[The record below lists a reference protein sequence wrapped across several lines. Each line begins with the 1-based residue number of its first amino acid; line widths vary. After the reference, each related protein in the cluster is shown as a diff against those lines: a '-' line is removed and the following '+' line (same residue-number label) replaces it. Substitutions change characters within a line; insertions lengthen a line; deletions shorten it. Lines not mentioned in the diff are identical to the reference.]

1 MKNPLNIPKYFP
13 YIFRRRF
20 KEKYIIIESDDWG
33 LHHSKSIEGVEYIRK
48 KYGYEKVDYV
58 TIQNQLSGLIG
69 ENLLFMKPEGI
80 KEILDENK
88 LISEFTIQ
96 KKYPNTVNINLK
108 EVNFVAKVFKD
119 KKKYFL
125 ADNDNLISFK
135 DYVID
140 QDLPNIYG
148 KDAEYY
154 FNDFQKLLK
163 LNNFNLDIIS
173 SYYFF
178 QINRW
183 DLVTNNQKII
193 KFPSKGLKEAIKV
206 ANKLLN
212 NKDFNKYSVIDLR
225 INNKIITQ

>member
-1 MKNPLNIPKYFP
+1 MLVMIGNKKIKILFYILVFIFLSTISFFEGSNIFDSKVFFQLN
-13 YIFRRRF
+13 
-20 KEKYIIIESDDWG
+20 EIEI
-33 LHHSKSIEGVEYIRK
+33 L
-48 KYGYEKVDYV
+48 GYKKVDH
-58 TIQNQLSGLIG
+58 TAMQRKLNGLIG
-69 ENLLFMKPEGI
+69 QNLLLI
-80 KEILDENK
+80 KRKDIEDIINENK

-148 KDAEYY
+148 KHAEYY

-163 LNNFNLDIIS
+163 LNDFNLDKRNIYNIGNTKNDMYAGYS
-173 SYYFF
+173 AGIRKNFLLSE
-178 QINRW
+178 NK
-183 DLVTNNQKII
+183 KIFT
-193 KFPSKGLKEAIKV
+193 KK
-206 ANKLLN
+206 
-212 NKDFNKYSVIDLR
+212 
-225 INNKIITQ
+225 

>member
-1 MKNPLNIPKYFP
+1 MM
-13 YIFRRRF
+13 
-20 KEKYIIIESDDWG
+20 
-33 LHHSKSIEGVEYIRK
+33 
-48 KYGYEKVDYV
+48 
-58 TIQNQLSGLIG
+58 QNQLNGFIG
-69 ENLLFMKPEGI
+69 KNLLFMHTEDIETVLG
-80 KEILDENK
+80 EFK

-96 KKYPNTVNINLK
+96 KKYPDTININLK
-108 EVNFVAKVFKD
+108 EVNFVAKLFKD
-119 KKKYFL
+119 KKKYLL
-125 ADNDNLISFK
+125 ADNNNLVSLN
-135 DYVID
+135 DYVIE
-140 QDLPNIYG
+140 QNLPTIYG

-163 LNNFNLDIIS
+163 LNNFNLNIIS

>member
-1 MKNPLNIPKYFP
+1 MPAAIGSKKIKILL
-13 YIFRRRF
+13 YIFVFIFLSTISFFERTKIF
-20 KEKYIIIESDDWG
+20 GDKVFFQLDKIAIYGHEKID
-33 LHHSKSIEGVEYIRK
+33 HTAMQRK
-48 KYGYEKVDYV
+48 
-58 TIQNQLSGLIG
+58 LSGLLG
-69 ENLLFMKPEGI
+69 QNLLLMNLEDI
-80 KEILDENK
+80 EEILEKNK
-88 LISEFTIQ
+88 LISGYTIQ

-108 EVNFVAKVFKD
+108 EVNFVAKLFKD
-119 KKKYFL
+119 KQTYFL
-125 ADNDNLISFK
+125 ADNDNLILFK
-135 DYVID
+135 DYVIN

-163 LNNFNLDIIS
+163 LNNFHLDVIS

-183 DLVTNNQKII
+183 DLLLNNKKII
-193 KFPSKGLKEAIKV
+193 KFPSKDLEEAIKV
-206 ANKLLN
+206 ANKLLK

>member
-1 MKNPLNIPKYFP
+1 MQAVIGNKKIKILFYIFIFIFLSTISFFEKTNIFGNKVFFPLNK
-13 YIFRRRF
+13 
-20 KEKYIIIESDDWG
+20 IE
-33 LHHSKSIEGVEYIRK
+33 I
-48 KYGYEKVDYV
+48 YGYEKVDYV
-58 TIQNQLSGLIG
+58 TIQNQLSSLIG
-69 ENLLFMKPEGI
+69 KNLLFMNPEDVE
-80 KEILDENK
+80 EILDKNK

-96 KKYPNTVNINLK
+96 KKYPNTININLK
-108 EVNFVAKVFKD
+108 EVNFVAKLIKD

-125 ADNDNLISFK
+125 ADNNNLIPFK
-135 DYVID
+135 DYVIG

-148 KDAEYY
+148 KNAEYY

-163 LNNFNLDIIS
+163 LNDFNLDIIS

-193 KFPSKGLKEAIKV
+193 KFPSKGLEEAINV
-206 ANKLLN
+206 ANQLLN

-225 INNKIITQ
+225 INNKIISQ

>member
-1 MKNPLNIPKYFP
+1 MLVVIGNKKIKILFYIFLFIFLSTVSFFERTNIFSNKIFFPLNK
-13 YIFRRRF
+13 
-20 KEKYIIIESDDWG
+20 IE
-33 LHHSKSIEGVEYIRK
+33 I
-48 KYGYEKVDYV
+48 YGYEKVDYV
-58 TIQNQLSGLIG
+58 AMQSQLSNLIG
-69 ENLLFMKPEGI
+69 QNLLFMNSKDIE
-80 KEILDENK
+80 EILDENK

-96 KKYPNTVNINLK
+96 KKYPDTININLK
-108 EVNFVAKVFKD
+108 EVNFVAKIFKN

-125 ADNDNLISFK
+125 ADNDILIPFK

-148 KDAEYY
+148 KDAEFY

-163 LNNFNLDIIS
+163 LNNFNINIIS

-193 KFPSKGLKEAIKV
+193 KFPSKDLNVAIKV

>member
-1 MKNPLNIPKYFP
+1 MLVTTGNKKIKVLFYILVFIFLTTISFFERTNIFGDKVFFQLNKIQ
-13 YIFRRRF
+13 IQ
-20 KEKYIIIESDDWG
+20 
-33 LHHSKSIEGVEYIRK
+33 
-48 KYGYEKVDYV
+48 GYEKVDHKA
-58 TIQNQLSGLIG
+58 IQSQLSGLIG
-69 ENLLFMKPEGI
+69 KSLLFINPKDI
-80 KEILDENK
+80 KDILDKNK
-88 LISEFTIQ
+88 LINEFTIQ
-96 KKYPNTVNINLK
+96 KEYPNTVNISLK

-119 KKKYFL
+119 KTKYFL
-125 ADNDNLISFK
+125 ADNNNLIPFK
-135 DYVID
+135 DYVIG

-148 KDAEYY
+148 KNAEYY

-163 LNNFNLDIIS
+163 LNDFNLDNIS
-173 SYYFF
+173 GYYFF

-183 DLVTNNQKII
+183 DLVTNNKKII

>member
-1 MKNPLNIPKYFP
+1 MLVVTGNKKIKILFYIFIFIFLSTVSFFERTNIFSNKIFFPLNK
-13 YIFRRRF
+13 
-20 KEKYIIIESDDWG
+20 IE
-33 LHHSKSIEGVEYIRK
+33 I
-48 KYGYEKVDYV
+48 YGYEKIDHVAM
-58 TIQNQLSGLIG
+58 QSQLSNLIG
-69 ENLLFMKPEGI
+69 QNLLFMNPKDIE
-80 KEILDENK
+80 EILDENK

-96 KKYPNTVNINLK
+96 KKYPDTVNINLK
-108 EVNFVAKVFKD
+108 EINFVAKIFKD

-125 ADNDNLISFK
+125 ADNDILIPFK

-148 KDAEYY
+148 KDAEFY

-163 LNNFNLDIIS
+163 LNNFNINIIS

>member
-1 MKNPLNIPKYFP
+1 MLVVTGNKKIKILFYIFIFIFLSTVSFFERTNIFSNKIFFPLNK
-13 YIFRRRF
+13 
-20 KEKYIIIESDDWG
+20 IE
-33 LHHSKSIEGVEYIRK
+33 I
-48 KYGYEKVDYV
+48 YGYEKVDHV
-58 TIQNQLSGLIG
+58 AMQSQLSNLIG
-69 ENLLFMKPEGI
+69 QNLLFMNPKDIE
-80 KEILDENK
+80 EILDENK

-96 KKYPNTVNINLK
+96 KKYPDTVNINLK

-125 ADNDNLISFK
+125 ADNDILIPFK

-148 KDAEYY
+148 KDAEFY

-163 LNNFNLDIIS
+163 LNNFNINIIS

>member
-1 MKNPLNIPKYFP
+1 MLVVTGNKKIKILFYIFIFIFLSTVSFFERTNIFSNKIFFPLNK
-13 YIFRRRF
+13 
-20 KEKYIIIESDDWG
+20 IE
-33 LHHSKSIEGVEYIRK
+33 I
-48 KYGYEKVDYV
+48 YGYEKVDHV
-58 TIQNQLSGLIG
+58 AMQSQLSNLIG
-69 ENLLFMKPEGI
+69 QNLLFMNPKDIE
-80 KEILDENK
+80 EILDENK

-96 KKYPNTVNINLK
+96 KKYPDTVNINLK

-125 ADNDNLISFK
+125 ADNDILIPFK

-148 KDAEYY
+148 KDAEFY

-163 LNNFNLDIIS
+163 LNNFNINIIS

-193 KFPSKGLKEAIKV
+193 KFPSKGLNEAIKV

>member
-1 MKNPLNIPKYFP
+1 MLVVTGNKKIKILFYIFIFIFLSTVSFFERTNIFSNKIFFPLNK
-13 YIFRRRF
+13 
-20 KEKYIIIESDDWG
+20 IE
-33 LHHSKSIEGVEYIRK
+33 I
-48 KYGYEKVDYV
+48 YGYEKVDHV
-58 TIQNQLSGLIG
+58 AMQSQLSNLIG
-69 ENLLFMKPEGI
+69 QNLLFMNPKDIE
-80 KEILDENK
+80 EILDENK

-96 KKYPNTVNINLK
+96 KKYPDTVNINLK

-125 ADNDNLISFK
+125 ADNDILIPFK
-135 DYVID
+135 DHVID

-148 KDAEYY
+148 KDAEFY

-163 LNNFNLDIIS
+163 LNNFNINIIS

>member
-1 MKNPLNIPKYFP
+1 MLVTTGNKKIKLLFYILVFIFLTTISFFERTNIFGDKVFFQLNKIQ
-13 YIFRRRF
+13 IQ
-20 KEKYIIIESDDWG
+20 
-33 LHHSKSIEGVEYIRK
+33 
-48 KYGYEKVDYV
+48 GYEKVDHKA
-58 TIQNQLSGLIG
+58 IQSQLSGLIG
-69 ENLLFMKPEGI
+69 KSLLFINPKDI
-80 KEILDENK
+80 KDILDKNK
-88 LISEFTIQ
+88 LINEFTIQ
-96 KKYPNTVNINLK
+96 KEYPNTVNISLK

-125 ADNDNLISFK
+125 ADNDILIPFK

-148 KDAEYY
+148 KDAEFY

-163 LNNFNLDIIS
+163 LNNFNINIIS

>member
-1 MKNPLNIPKYFP
+1 MLVVTGNKKIKILFYIFIFIFLSTVSFFERTNIFSNKIFFPLNK
-13 YIFRRRF
+13 
-20 KEKYIIIESDDWG
+20 IE
-33 LHHSKSIEGVEYIRK
+33 I
-48 KYGYEKVDYV
+48 YGYEKVDYV
-58 TIQNQLSGLIG
+58 AMQSQLSNLIG
-69 ENLLFMKPEGI
+69 QNLLFMNSKDIE
-80 KEILDENK
+80 EILDENK

-96 KKYPNTVNINLK
+96 KKYPDTVNINLK

-125 ADNDNLISFK
+125 ADNNNLIPFK
-135 DYVID
+135 DYVIG

-148 KDAEYY
+148 KNAEYY

-163 LNNFNLDIIS
+163 LNDFNLDNIS

-183 DLVTNNQKII
+183 DLVTNNKKII

>member
-1 MKNPLNIPKYFP
+1 MIGNKKIKILFYILVFIFLSTISFFEKTNIFNNLAFFQLN
-13 YIFRRRF
+13 
-20 KEKYIIIESDDWG
+20 EIEILG
-33 LHHSKSIEGVEYIRK
+33 YKKVNHTAMQRK
-48 KYGYEKVDYV
+48 L
-58 TIQNQLSGLIG
+58 NSLIG
-69 ENLLFMKPEGI
+69 QNLLLI
-80 KEILDENK
+80 KRKDIEDIINENK
-88 LISEFTIQ
+88 LISEYTI
-96 KKYPNTVNINLK
+96 KKQYPNKINIKLK
-108 EVNFVAKVFKD
+108 EVVLVAKLVKD
-119 KKKYFL
+119 KKRYFL
-125 ADNDNLISFK
+125 ADNNNLIPFV
-135 DYVID
+135 DHLTD
-140 QDLPNIYG
+140 QNLPNVYG

-206 ANKLLN
+206 VNKLLN

>member
-1 MKNPLNIPKYFP
+1 M
-13 YIFRRRF
+13 R
-20 KEKYIIIESDDWG
+20 
-33 LHHSKSIEGVEYIRK
+33 
-48 KYGYEKVDYV
+48 
-58 TIQNQLSGLIG
+58 IQNQLSSLIG
-69 ENLLFMKPEGI
+69 KNLLFMRSKDIE
-80 KEILDENK
+80 EILDKNK
-88 LISEFTIQ
+88 LINEFTIQ
-96 KKYPNTVNINLK
+96 KKYPNTVSINLK
-108 EVNFVAKVFKD
+108 EVNFVAEIFKD

-125 ADNDNLISFK
+125 TDNDNLIPFK
-135 DYVID
+135 DYVIE

-163 LNNFNLDIIS
+163 LNDFNLDIIS

-183 DLVTNNQKII
+183 DLITNNQKII

-206 ANKLLN
+206 ANTLLI